1 MTACAKWEMQQ
12 RLGIPVENPCGKPAE
27 NADLHHVFERD
38 KSLSLREAVYALL
51 DAVELLGARV
61 EALEYHT
68 DAFVSILDQPLSP
81 TESLERLREL
91 REQMV

>member
-1 MTACAKWEMQQ
+1 M
-12 RLGIPVENPCGKPAE
+12 
-27 NADLHHVFERD
+27 D
-38 KSLSLREAVYALL
+38 ALL

-61 EALEYHT
+61 EALEYQSY
-68 DAFVSILDQPLSP
+68 AFVAILDQPLSP